1 MIEKTNLIA
10 IGSCVIGDIIRCN
23 PLLTQT
29 YNVKTYTGSIS
40 RGMHPP
46 GKISLRLEEEIQHSK
61 KTSAE
66 ERQYRFVTKQ
76 PNIFDFVSN
85 VPKNSVIIL
94 DYSYEV
100 QNLFFDGDEVF
111 DLGLLDVRYT
121 SFPDWFVKIV
131 ESNRYSYDHGIQELA
146 IFQYRNLKKF
156 NKILDSLNVPIIFLD
171 NLFTRKVYDPATKSI
186 GTILPLY
193 NNSVRFT
200 KTKTMDSELD
210 IFHYSQNMIDRFY
223 QNGREDKGKN
233 SYIFTYSHHENL
245 FADLSHPW
253 GYHPVHLHRICREA
267 VSSELFKFI
276 ENSRL
281 DFDKKNNTL
290 II

>member
-1 MIEKTNLIA
+1 MSEKTNLIA

-94 DYSYEV
+94 DYSYEI

-131 ESNRYSYDHGIQELA
+131 GSNRYSYDHGIQELA

-156 NKILDSLNVPIIFLD
+156 NKVLDSLNVPIIFLD
-171 NLFTRKVYDPATKSI
+171 NLFTRKVYDPTTKSI

-193 NNSVRFT
+193 NNSVRFA

-210 IFHYSQNMIDRFY
+210 IFHYSQNMIERFY

-233 SYIFTYSHHENL
+233 SYIFTYLHRENL

-253 GYHPVHLHRICREA
+253 GYHPVHLHRLCREA
-267 VSSELFKFI
+267 ISSELFKFI

-281 DFDKKNNTL
+281 DFDKKTNTL